1 MASRIPIRPR
11 RTVGAE
17 NENARPAQ
25 TKTKSQQTAR
35 GTIFGRPGAAPLAVS
50 RPTQVVASSS
60 AFTFASKPQTTTSR
74 AAEIEAVASAKRKRQ
89 ALQEVPTMRNR
100 LSRGKESRKIH
111 ALPKKTA
118 TTSVLVV
125 AADENTRP
133 RVFVPPPAATTT
145 RRLSSRPS
153 LIPVRQREKEVDLDE
168 DEPLSKR
175 ARTSSDGPEE
185 ETAVAAA
192 LGPDAFTDTE
202 EEVDSDVEGETW
214 EDLDAEDWDDPLMVS
229 EYVAD
234 IQLYLREAELHN
246 LPSPSY
252 MAHQPSLTWE
262 MRALLNDW
270 LLQVHARFHL
280 LPETLFLTAHLI
292 DRFLS
297 LRTIG
302 PTKLQ
307 LVGTTA
313 LLLASKFEE
322 TVSPAIQNFVILCD
336 GAVAAEDMLSAE
348 QHMLRTLD
356 WDLRY
361 PSPLH
366 FLRRISKAD
375 GYAPHARTL
384 GKYLTE
390 ITLVEHRLL
399 ATPPSLLAAAAMWL
413 ARIAL
418 GQRDGVWGATLAHYA
433 MYTEAEV
440 IPEAQKMLRYI
451 LRPIEHDAFYR
462 KWAAKGNM
470 KASVYMR
477 EWALTRWAE
486 GAKVN
491 LAAEVPALKREIS
504 RERKAREARH
514 AEEAAHEE
522 DAEDLGDR
530 EDLEDVETAREEEV
544 L

>member
-1 MASRIPIRPR
+1 MMASRIPIRPR

-25 TKTKSQQTAR
+25 TKTKTQQTAR
-35 GTIFGRPGAAPLAVS
+35 GTIFGRPGAGPLAAS
-50 RPTQVVASSS
+50 KPTQVAASSS

-89 ALQEVPTMRNR
+89 ALQEVTTMRNR
-100 LSRGKESRKIH
+100 VPRGKDSRKIH

-118 TTSVLVV
+118 TTAALVV

-133 RVFVPPPAATTT
+133 RVFVPPPAATTTT

-214 EDLDAEDWDDPLMVS
+214 DDLDAEDWDDPLMVS

-252 MAHQPSLTWE
+252 MTHQPTLTWA

-280 LPETLFLTAHLI
+280 LPETLFLAAHLI

-336 GAVAAEDMLSAE
+336 GAVAAEDMLAAE

-418 GQRDGVWGATLAHYA
+418 GQGDGVWGATLAHYA

-440 IPEAQKMLRYI
+440 VPEAEKMLRYI
-451 LRPIEHDAFYR
+451 LRPIQHDAFYR

-470 KASVYMR
+470 KASVYMH
-477 EWALTRWAE
+477 EWALARWGE
-486 GAKVN
+486 STKVN
-491 LAAEVPALKREIS
+491 LAAELPALKREIR
-504 RERKAREARH
+504 RERKAREAR
-514 AEEAAHEE
+514 AAEE
-522 DAEDLGDR
+522 DAARQAEGEAEDA
-530 EDLEDVETAREEEV
+530 ETAREDEEEG